1 MSKYQNLQRWLSVL
15 VGTASFACTVQA
27 GPVLDR
33 IRANQTVTIGY
44 RANSAPF
51 SYEDKGH
58 VVGYAIDVCQR
69 IATALQQQLKLP
81 KLAVRYVPVTTADRI
96 PALLE
101 GRIDLEC
108 AGSTNTK
115 ARREQV
121 AFGLTY
127 FYAGAS
133 ILVRE
138 GEGIDGFASLRG
150 KVLAAVKGTTGLQVA
165 EMRVRDGRASWKVEV
180 FESTR
185 AAVDALEQGKADAAI
200 QDNIQLLPLARQSSK
215 KLALAGQPLS
225 IEPLAPM
232 FARNDPELAE
242 LVLAAMRQ
250 IYRDGE
256 MGPLY
261 DRWFI
266 QQLPGRNFKLDLK
279 LNPLLNDNFRR
290 PSSYVTD
297 WVVL

>member
-1 MSKYQNLQRWLSVL
+1 MPLPFKRWHAALVSAIVSCSVH
-15 VGTASFACTVQA
+15 A

-33 IRANQTVTIGY
+33 IQSSQTLTIGY
-44 RANSAPF
+44 RPNSAPF
-51 SYEDKGH
+51 SYEDKGQ
-58 VVGYAIDVCQR
+58 VIGYAVDVCQR
-69 IATALQQQLKLP
+69 VATALQQQLKLP
-81 KLAVRYVPVTTADRI
+81 KLAVRYVPVSTAERI

-101 GRIDLEC
+101 GRIDMEC
-108 AGSTNTK
+108 AGTTNTK

-133 ILVRE
+133 VLVRE
-138 GEGIDGFASLRG
+138 GENPNGLDDLRSG

-165 EMRVRDGRASWKVEV
+165 EMRARDGRAGWKLEV
-180 FESTR
+180 FDTTR
-185 AAVDALEQGKADAAI
+185 AAVEAVEQGKADAAI

-215 KLALAGQPLS
+215 SMVLAGQPLS

-232 FARNDPELAE
+232 FARNDAELAD

-256 MGPLY
+256 MGPMY
-261 DRWFI
+261 NRWFLSN
-266 QQLPGRNFKLDLK
+266 LPGRTFKLDLK